1 MSRRIDRQSVKS
13 MVQTGDSSGF
23 DRSSILGTVHGV
35 EAMEITDSEAVCE
48 SPLCD
53 VRFPQT
59 GLRIEPRRFCCDEC
73 RQQASLIRRV
83 AALLEGLTDDEA
95 LRVLRVSK

>member
-1 MSRRIDRQSVKS
+1 MSRRIDRRSVKS
-13 MVQTGDSSGF
+13 MIQTGDSSSF
-23 DRSSILGTVHGV
+23 DGSSILETVHAV
-35 EAMEITDSEAVCE
+35 ETTEITDSETVCE

-59 GLRIEPRRFCCDEC
+59 GLKIEPRRFCCGEC
-73 RQQASLIRRV
+73 RQRTSLIRRV

-95 LRVLRVSK
+95 LRVLRGVK